1 LKKSKG
7 NQDDEKR
14 SLLQYEGGMDMAEGM
29 EMEKKME
36 EKMEEKKE
44 DEEPVDDTHCC
55 CKYPTAL
62 LIYGIFLWILGLLVL
77 FNILIEFANIYFP
90 WYYPFV
96 SLLLVLVFSGG
107 LVLIAIWMCKESPET
122 RTGLKF
128 AGWLI
133 LGSVIALILWNVFYI
148 LNHNKHKHEGV
159 KVGTGDDPDDYDEE
173 DRSSYLLGYLIW
185 GIVIIVLDVL
195 FLCCA
200 INYAD
205 SFPPE
210 DEMMD
215 MMEEKMMDEPMMD
228 AEMGME
234 AMMEGGA
241 VERRSALSRSS
252 KRSRASRSS
261 SKSVKSVKSNKSM
274 SKAKAPFHIKNQA
287 ATKALR
293 NQAFNEIDAEHTPR
307 GSMKESMEYEQGSNS
322 QIIEFNE
329 DPQDVP
335 KIEKSKEADKKN
347 KRKANK
353 WFKKNM

>member
-7 NQDDEKR
+7 NQDEEKR
-14 SLLQYEGGMDMAEGM
+14 SLLQYEGGEEAMMAEDM
-29 EMEKKME
+29 EMKME

-44 DEEPVDDTHCC
+44 EKKEEEPEVDDTHCC
-55 CKYPTAL
+55 CKYPTA
-62 LIYGIFLWILGLLVL
+62 IMVYGIFLWILGLLVL
-77 FNILIEFANIYFP
+77 FNIIIEFANIYFP
-90 WYYPFV
+90 WYYPFI
-96 SLLLVLVFSGG
+96 SLLLVLVFFGG

-122 RTGLKF
+122 RTGLKL

-173 DRSSYLLGYLIW
+173 DRSTFLLGYLIW

-215 MMEEKMMDEPMMD
+215 MMEEMMMKEEKMEMMMD
-228 AEMGME
+228 AEMGMD
-234 AMMEGGA
+234 AEGGA
-241 VERRSALSRSS
+241 IERRSAQSRSS
-252 KRSRASRSS
+252 RSTMQKRRAASRSS
-261 SKSVKSVKSNKSM
+261 SKSVKTLNSNKSNKSIR
-274 SKAKAPFHIKNQA
+274 SNSSVNKAKQPFFIKNQEN
-287 ATKALR
+287 T
-293 NQAFNEIDAEHTPR
+293 Q
-307 GSMKESMEYEQGSNS
+307 
-322 QIIEFNE
+322 
-329 DPQDVP
+329 
-335 KIEKSKEADKKN
+335 
-347 KRKANK
+347 
-353 WFKKNM
+353 